1 MSDGSRR
8 TLSLERLIILGAAL
22 ALIAAGLWLAVGAG
36 TSTGESARTAAY
48 PSPTFHFQVTLS
60 CKPPK
65 KTTSHK
71 AKLCF
76 DTEGGPGVRIPAPV
90 PAWGLPARHR
100 PTRRLQLAQE
110 VQEAE
115 QGQAHVRG
123 SRLLLQLRQPWDD
136 LRRLRADHVRL
147 EGEVSRG
154 RAATRP

>member
-8 TLSLERLIILGAAL
+8 TLSLERLIILGVAL

-76 DTEGGPGVRIPAPV
+76 DTKADPGYESQLQYLHGACQLDTGPLADCSSPKKYKKLRKGRHTFAVRAYYFSCGSPGTTCDASS
-90 PAWGLPARHR
+90 
-100 PTRRLQLAQE
+100 PTTYGWK
-110 VQEAE
+110 VK
-115 QGQAHVRG
+115 
-123 SRLLLQLRQPWDD
+123 
-136 LRRLRADHVRL
+136 
-147 EGEVSRG
+147 
-154 RAATRP
+154 